1 MPFYQ
6 IKKGKIKMII
16 RTEDGWK
23 GSRLN
28 EYTGDSTCFRKAF
41 KEAGIKGVT
50 VKKPYWER
58 YEFTIRFNNSEIV
71 SKSEYKIPFRCL
83 YSCFIF
89 GKFYKEGIYGYMDE
103 FRKNHP
109 NEESNKE
116 FDRVH
121 KILSDEHYDYYFKND
136 AEDILNEKGK
146 AKLKKVKEIV
156 SSFNYDRS
164 DTMVDYY
171 DRGFYDFY
179 NCVVV

>member
-1 MPFYQ
+1 
-6 IKKGKIKMII
+6 MII
-16 RTEDGWK
+16 ETKDGWE
-23 GSRLN
+23 GSRKE
-28 EYTGDSTCFRKAF
+28 EYTNDSTCFRKAF

-50 VKKPYWER
+50 VRKPYWER
-58 YEFTIRFNNSEIV
+58 YDFTIRFKESEIV
-71 SKSEYKIPFRCL
+71 SKSDYKIPLRRL
-83 YSCFIF
+83 LSCFVF
-89 GKFYKEGIYGYMDE
+89 GKFYKEGIYGYIKEYETNNPQKD
-103 FRKNHP
+103 
-109 NEESNKE
+109 SGKE

-121 KILSDEHYDYYFKND
+121 KILSDEHYNYCLEND

>member
-1 MPFYQ
+1 
-6 IKKGKIKMII
+6 MIT
-16 RTEDGWK
+16 RNKDGWK
-23 GSRLN
+23 GSRVN
-28 EYTGDSTCFRKAF
+28 EYTGNSDCFRKAF

-50 VKKPYWER
+50 VRKPYWER
-58 YEFTIRFNNSEIV
+58 YDFTIRFKESEIV
-71 SKSEYKIPFRCL
+71 SKSDYKIPLRRIS
-83 YSCFIF
+83 SCFVF
-89 GKFYKEGIYGYMDE
+89 GKYYREGIYGYMEE
-103 FRKNHP
+103 FRNNHSIEEGN
-109 NEESNKE
+109 NEFE
-116 FDRVH
+116 RVH
-121 KILSDEHYDYYFKND
+121 KILSDEHYDYCLEND

>member
-1 MPFYQ
+1 
-6 IKKGKIKMII
+6 MIT
-16 RTEDGWK
+16 RNKDGWK
-23 GSRLN
+23 GSRVN
-28 EYTGDSTCFRKAF
+28 EYTGNSDCFRKAF

-50 VKKPYWER
+50 VRKPYWER
-58 YEFTIRFNNSEIV
+58 YDFTIRFKESEIV
-71 SKSEYKIPFRCL
+71 SKSDYKIPLRRIS
-83 YSCFIF
+83 SCFVF
-89 GKFYKEGIYGYMDE
+89 GKYYREGIYGYMEE
-103 FRKNHP
+103 FRNNHSIEEGN
-109 NEESNKE
+109 NEFE
-116 FDRVH
+116 RVH
-121 KILSDEHYDYYFKND
+121 KILSDEHYNYCLEND